1 MFTFRTSFCLVSL
14 CTLALG
20 KPLARSLQLKESLAS
35 APIGFTHA
43 GPADDSHVL
52 SLRLGLTT
60 ANVDALIDKLY
71 DVSTPSSPNYGN
83 HLSRAEVCYLYVLE
97 GHPRVIL

>member
-1 MFTFRTSFCLVSL
+1 MLTFRTSFCLASL

-43 GPADDSHVL
+43 GSADDNHVL
-52 SLRLGLTT
+52 SLRLGLAT
-60 ANVDALIDKLY
+60 ADVDTLIETLY
-71 DVSTPSSPNYGN
+71 DVSTPSSPNYGK
-83 HLSRAEVCYLYVLE
+83 HLSRDEVCFK
-97 GHPRVIL
+97 